1 MDKYSEIERFI
12 KSQPRIDIKQYLSQD
27 IIDALKKELQIK
39 RECAEI
45 DRIEREQNE
54 QSFLD

>member
-12 KSQPRIDIKQYLSQD
+12 KSQPQIDIKQYLSQD

-39 RECAEI
+39 RECEKI

-54 QSFLD
+54 QSF